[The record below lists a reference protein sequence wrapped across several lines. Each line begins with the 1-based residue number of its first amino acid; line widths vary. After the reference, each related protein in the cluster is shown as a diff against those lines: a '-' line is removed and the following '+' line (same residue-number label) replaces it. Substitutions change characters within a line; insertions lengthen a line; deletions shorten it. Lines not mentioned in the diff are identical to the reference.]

1 MGTKLS
7 SWRQQIKQHSFIT
20 TGIIVVLLVVM
31 TLIVVEVRLYGT
43 GFAGKTLFD
52 WLNLLGVLAIPA
64 VVGLGAAWYTSQ
76 QAKESEA
83 NRAQQ
88 IKESD
93 ANRDKRHQ
101 TELQIAEDQQ
111 KENAFQKYLDSMSD
125 LLLNHDLRH
134 SKPGEEVRQVA
145 RERTLIALRRLNAA
159 RNIIV
164 VQFLQDAGLLS
175 GENIVID
182 FSNTDLSN
190 TDLSGATLVNANLC
204 EADLSGAG
212 LSWAHLRNAHLDG
225 ANLSGA
231 LQPHLFVK
239 TLA

>member
-7 SWRQQIKQHSFIT
+7 SWWQQIKQHSFIT

-76 QAKESEA
+76 PA
-83 NRAQQ
+83 
-88 IKESD
+88 KESD

-145 RERTLIALRRLNAA
+145 RERTLIALRRRNAA

-190 TDLSGATLVNANLC
+190 TDLSGA
-204 EADLSGAG
+204 
-212 LSWAHLRNAHLDG
+212 
-225 ANLSGA
+225 NLSGA
-231 LQPHLFVK
+231 DLI
-239 TLA
+239 